1 MNTRIACLM
10 EPIGLHAEQFHH
22 LAATGHEFGQVLAVG
37 ISERTCFGTNAFG
50 EQSDDLRVQRVG
62 LGEPPCGPGK
72 ISDLAWIDDCE
83 RQTGAGQSGGYGD
96 LKSAGGLEYNQRWR
110 QRRKSLTSCS
120 RALPSRATAKV

>member
-1 MNTRIACLM
+1 MP
-10 EPIGLHAEQFHH
+10 EQPIGLHAEQFHH

-62 LGEPPCGPGK
+62 LGEPPCGPDK

-96 LKSAGGLEYNQRWR
+96 LISAGGLGPISVGVRA
-110 QRRKSLTSCS
+110 RKSLTSCS
-120 RALPSRATAKV
+120 RAFLPSRATAKA

>member
-1 MNTRIACLM
+1 M

-72 ISDLAWIDDCE
+72 KSRIWRGLSTASGKLALARAAATVISNPPVASSTISV
-83 RQTGAGQSGGYGD
+83 GAEH
-96 LKSAGGLEYNQRWR
+96 ANH
-110 QRRKSLTSCS
+110 
-120 RALPSRATAKV
+120 